1 MKVLGK
7 EGGSPRAK
15 GGGQGAEEN
24 DQISAALVSNVFIQL
39 NESLM
44 DKTSNSSILDEL

>member
-1 MKVLGK
+1 MKDERIRQVGRK
-7 EGGSPRAK
+7 SEGR
-15 GGGQGAEEN
+15 AEEN